1 MTFKD
6 LIDFLENKM
15 SMSHIYQPLL
25 IRSLV
30 DSGGSATLR
39 QLANNFVLQDES
51 QLVYYEDRIK
61 KMPVKVLKSHDIIQK
76 DGDLIKLNLKKRLT
90 LEQKAKIRMVCE
102 AKIQEYIEKRG
113 LKIWDYRLLD
123 KDPIPDRLYYQ
134 VMKDGKQRCTLCG
147 ATRDKMMLHVDHII
161 PRSKGGKTVY
171 ENLQV
176 LCMKCNLAKSNKDDT
191 DFRMLLDSDHDPHCS
206 FCYDKIQKRIVAD
219 YRSVV
224 AIKDNYAVTKGHHLI
239 LPKRHV
245 TDYFE
250 MTQDE
255 KRDAEDLIR
264 VLKKR
269 LEESDKKITGFNVGT
284 NSGESAGQT
293 KFHAHIHLIPRRD
306 GDTPKP
312 RGGVRGVIPDKMD
325 Y

>member
-1 MTFKD
+1 MTFQK

-15 SMSHIYQPLL
+15 SMAHIYQPLL

-30 DSGGSATLR
+30 DAGGSATIR
-39 QLANNFVLQDES
+39 NLANNFVLQDES

-61 KMPVKVLKSHDIIQK
+61 KMPVKVLKNHKIIET
-76 DGDLIKLNLKKRLT
+76 DGDLIKLNIKKRLT
-90 LEQKAKIRMVCE
+90 LEQKAKIRKVCE
-102 AKIQEYIEKRG
+102 AKLQEYIEKRG
-113 LKIWDYRLLD
+113 LSIWDYRLFD
-123 KDPIPDRLYYQ
+123 KDPIPDSLYYR
-134 VMKDGKQRCTLCG
+134 VMKDGKQRCALCG
-147 ATRDKMMLHVDHII
+147 ATRDKRMLHVDHII
-161 PRSKGGKTVY
+161 PRSKGGKTEY

-176 LCMKCNLAKSNKDDT
+176 LCMKCNLAKGNKDDT
-191 DFRMLLDSDHDPHCS
+191 DFRGLLESEYDPNCD
-206 FCYDKIQKRIVAD
+206 FCYGKIKKRIVAEN
-219 YRSVV
+219 RSVV
-224 AIKDNYAVTKGHHLI
+224 AIRDKYAVTDGHHLI

-250 MTQDE
+250 MTQE
-255 KRDAEDLIR
+255 ERQDAEGLIR

-269 LEESDKKITGFNVGT
+269 LEGSNNKITGFNVGT
-284 NSGESAGQT
+284 NCGESAGQT

-306 GDTPKP
+306 GDTPNP